1 MINMQYESDP
11 LLSDLTRTN
20 NMTVTPWMPLSVR
33 RNQRV
38 DFDPIDG
45 VPTFMRHS
53 IHEWII
59 NAIDNAIYDDQQPLV
74 VQIAL
79 ELRIDELSESID
91 NFYPG
96 NAVITCIQNS
106 VWGNIYDESRALDVI
121 DWLLGHGCGNAQSL
135 EHILKSAGHVLR
147 VSPDGSRLVER
158 IEPTLWD
165 EYEQVTQLDDQA
177 SQYMQEA
184 WALAFGRNP
193 NVGDAWGR
201 AIKAIETLLKPI
213 VSPKNDKATIGSM
226 TSALRQAPDK
236 WKCKLPDR
244 EYKSNGEINV
254 KPGIEVFIDA
264 LATIGYQPDRHGS
277 DQPQEIDE
285 TTARSILFLATT
297 VVGWLRDGILRTI
310 DSIEK

>member
-1 MINMQYESDP
+1 ME
-11 LLSDLTRTN
+11 
-20 NMTVTPWMPLSVR
+20 
-33 RNQRV
+33 
-38 DFDPIDG
+38 
-45 VPTFMRHS
+45 
-53 IHEWII
+53 
-59 NAIDNAIYDDQQPLV
+59 
-74 VQIAL
+74 
-79 ELRIDELSESID
+79 RID
-91 NFYPG
+91 P
-96 NAVITCIQNS
+96 
-106 VWGNIYDESRALDVI
+106 AL
-121 DWLLGHGCGNAQSL
+121 WN
-135 EHILKSAGHVLR
+135 
-147 VSPDGSRLVER
+147 
-158 IEPTLWD
+158 

-193 NVGDAWGR
+193 NASDAWSKV
-201 AIKAIETLLKPI
+201 IKAIETLLKPI

-226 TSALRQAPDK
+226 VSSLRQAPNK

-297 VVGWLRDGILRTI
+297 VVGWLRYGALVLADETLTI
-310 DSIEK
+310 DKQTQ